1 MLSNGLT
8 ENSLEIEQRDRNI
21 TYMLMN
27 VYFCSMARIQTE
39 KDVSRKE
46 VILKAAAKLFREKG
60 YKAASM
66 RDLAVKVGVE
76 AASLYNHIR
85 SKAELLHDICFDVAN
100 IFFEHIAAV
109 EASNATSLQKLE
121 TLLRFHIRQML
132 DNYEE
137 VSVSDR
143 EWRYLAEP
151 YLSNYQNQRRSYRR
165 RLAAIVQQG
174 IEQGEINKIDASTA
188 VLIIMHAV
196 GGIESWHR
204 STHKVSG
211 EELEENMLT
220 ILIEGL
226 KKR

>member
-1 MLSNGLT
+1 
-8 ENSLEIEQRDRNI
+8 
-21 TYMLMN
+21 MN

-46 VILKAAAKLFREKG
+46 VIIKAAARLFREKG

-85 SKAELLHDICFDVAN
+85 SKAELLHDICFNVAN
-100 IFFEHIAAV
+100 LFFDHIATV
-109 EASNATSLQKLE
+109 EAMDVPAIEKLE

-132 DNYEE
+132 ENFEE
-137 VSVSDR
+137 VYVSDR

-165 RLAAIVQQG
+165 RFAAIIQQG
-174 IEQGEINKIDASTA
+174 IEQGQINKIDASTA
-188 VLIIMHAV
+188 VLIVLHAV
-196 GGIESWHR
+196 GGIDSWHR

-211 EELEENMLT
+211 LELEENMVT
-220 ILIEGL
+220 ILVEGL
-226 KKR
+226 KKRD